1 MSFSNKNDKSE
12 EELLLIKLE
21 ELENRFDEDSTKK
34 SIIKKI
40 KNNLQN
46 LEFSGP
52 ETDINKIKKDLILAI
67 LELISWMG

>member
-1 MSFSNKNDKSE
+1 MSFSNKDDKSE

-34 SIIKKI
+34 STIKKI

-52 ETDINKIKKDLILAI
+52 ETDINKIKKDLISAI